1 MKILA
6 LLRPLLA
13 VTLFGLPLLLS
24 AQTAAP
30 SAAAQP
36 AAVLSADL
44 AATIARMARI
54 GSCLSPSLS
63 PDGQTVAFVSNLS
76 GNPQIWTV
84 PATGGWPTQITAFED
99 QVNGVQWSPAGD
111 WLAFSMAPGGG
122 LNSQVYLIR
131 PDGSGLQRLTPG
143 GKVNCNLYGWS
154 DDGRYLAFGTNE
166 RHGAAIDVYLY
177 DTTAQSRRLV
187 RQCKGIGALIAM
199 SSDNRHVVISELVSR
214 GRNDLFLLDL
224 TNGAETDLTSRWRGP
239 GSFGAVFARDGRTLL
254 FSGNHEQDMISL
266 YRITLQPHGLL
277 SAAELLATRPDAELA
292 SITPDW
298 SGHRVAL
305 NWNAGGRNELQFL
318 DLASGK
324 LTAAPALP
332 SEIAG
337 SFTFSRDDR
346 RLIFAASG
354 SRRPSDVWLLDVDAG
369 QFRQLTHAPHA
380 GVKLEALVA
389 PKLVKYQAHDGLEL
403 SGWLYVPAN
412 FSAPGRVVMSYH
424 GGPEGQERPAF
435 NSTYQALLAQ
445 GIAVLAPNVR
455 GSSGFGKTFVN
466 LDNGAKRFDGVRD
479 IASTIDYL
487 VASGVA
493 DPKRVGI
500 MGGSYGGYMVMAGVT
515 EFPDRIAAGVNLFGM
530 VNFETFF
537 AHSEPW
543 MAAISTVEYGD
554 PATQLDLLKQL
565 SPLHKMD
572 RITAPV
578 LVQHGRNDTNVPF
591 VEAEQVVNNLRQRG
605 VPTELIEFADEG
617 HGFRKT
623 PNRIRSAVTLVE
635 WFVKYL

>member
-1 MKILA
+1 MGA
-6 LLRPLLA
+6 
-13 VTLFGLPLLLS
+13 PLLLAAQS
-24 AQTAAP
+24 AAVAPTAA
-30 SAAAQP
+30 AA
-36 AAVLSADL
+36 SSDL
-44 AATIARMARI
+44 AAAIARMARI
-54 GSCLSPSLS
+54 GSCVSPTFS

-84 PATGGWPTQITAFED
+84 PVTGGWPTQVTAFED

-154 DDGRYLAFGTNE
+154 DDGRYLAFGTNQ
-166 RHGAAIDVYLY
+166 RVGSAIDVYLH
-177 DTTAQSRRLV
+177 DTTTGAARLL
-187 RQCKGIGALIAM
+187 RSCKGIGALVAM
-199 SSDNRHVVISELVSR
+199 SPDNRHVVISELVSR

-224 TNGAETDLTSRWRGP
+224 STGVETDLTSRWSGP
-239 GSFGAVFARDGRTLL
+239 GTFGAVFARDGRTLL

-266 YRITLQPHGLL
+266 YRLTLQPP
-277 SAAELLATRPDAELA
+277 AAPELLATRRDAELA
-292 SITPDW
+292 AVACDW
-298 SGHRVAL
+298 SGRRVAL
-305 NWNAGGRNELQFL
+305 SWNAGGRNELQFL
-318 DLASGK
+318 ELASGR
-324 LTAAPALP
+324 LTDAPALP
-332 SEIAG
+332 AEIAG
-337 SFTFSRDDR
+337 GFAFSQDDA
-346 RLIFAASG
+346 RLLFAASG
-354 SRRPSDVWLLDVDAG
+354 SRRPSDVWVLDLAAG
-369 QFRQLTHAPHA
+369 KYSQLTHSPHA
-380 GVKLEALVA
+380 GVKLDALVA
-389 PKLVKYQAHDGLEL
+389 PKLVHYQAHDGLPL
-403 SGWLYVPAN
+403 SGWLYVPAD
-412 FSAPGRVVMSYH
+412 FPAPGRVVMSYH

-455 GSSGFGKTFVN
+455 GSSGFGRNFVN
-466 LDNGAKRFDGVRD
+466 LDNGAKRVDGVRD

-487 VASGVA
+487 VGSGLA
-493 DPKRVGI
+493 DAKRIGI

-572 RITAPV
+572 RIKAPV

-605 VPTELIEFADEG
+605 VPTDLVEFADEG